1 MTKRRTSSVFAAIAA
16 TGLVAAAG
24 TAAASTDTT
33 TPDDTTAEDTAA
45 EGDGVDLSGVCPET
59 IVIQTDWFPE
69 SEHGGLYEM
78 VGDDYEVDTDTK
90 VVSGSLV
97 AHGGADTGVDI
108 EVRTG
113 GPAIG
118 YQAVSVQ
125 QYADDSIT
133 LGYANTEGQ
142 VLRWEDTPTI
152 SVVAPLE
159 INPQI
164 IYWDPETYPDVKTL
178 ADLGES
184 GATINIFEGGTFA
197 DVFVGNGTWQA
208 DQIDGSY
215 DGSPTRFIAE
225 AGAIAQ
231 QGFASAEPYTYE
243 FVFEDWAKPV
253 AFELLHDAGFE
264 VYSQTLSVRPEQ
276 LEELAPCLELFV
288 PIVQQAQVDFVTDPA
303 RANAMIIDAV
313 EQYADFWQYDEGLAE
328 YSVATQLELG
338 LVGNG
343 PDETLGNMD
352 EARIQ
357 TVIDQIRDDAGLSV
371 PEDLVAADLFT
382 NEFIDESIG
391 LPAGEGEEMTD
402 DTTADTT
409 DGTTAGTSD
418 GTTADTATDDTTVET
433 TEG

>member
-1 MTKRRTSSVFAAIAA
+1 
-16 TGLVAAAG
+16 
-24 TAAASTDTT
+24 
-33 TPDDTTAEDTAA
+33 
-45 EGDGVDLSGVCPET
+45 
-59 IVIQTDWFPE
+59 
-69 SEHGGLYEM
+69 M
-78 VGDDYEVDTDTK
+78 VGDDYEVDTDAK
-90 VVSGSLV
+90 IVSGSLV
-97 AHGGADTGVDI
+97 ASGGVDTGVDI

-118 YQAVSVQ
+118 FQPVSVQ

-164 IYWDPETYPDVKTL
+164 ILWDPETYPEVETL

-197 DVFVGNGTWQA
+197 EVFVGQGLWSE
-208 DQIDGSY
+208 DQVDGSY
-215 DGSPTRFIAE
+215 DGSPTRFISE

-231 QGFASAEPYTYE
+231 QGFASAEPFTYE
-243 FVFEDWAKPV
+243 FVFEDWMKPV

-264 VYSQTLSVRPEQ
+264 VYSQTLSVRPDH

-288 PIVQQAQVDFVTDPA
+288 PIVQQAQVDFAMDPA

-313 EQYADFWQYDEGLAE
+313 DQFADFWTYDEALAE

-338 LVGNG
+338 LIGNG

-357 TVIDQIRDDAGLSV
+357 SVIDQIRDDAGLTV
-371 PEDLVAADLFT
+371 RRGPGRRRPVHQRVHRRVDRPPRH
-382 NEFIDESIG
+382 G
-391 LPAGEGEEMTD
+391 GRRHRGHHRRHRPRR
-402 DTTADTT
+402 TTT
-409 DGTTAGTSD
+409 G
-418 GTTADTATDDTTVET
+418 
-433 TEG
+433 

>member
-1 MTKRRTSSVFAAIAA
+1 MTIRRTSS
-16 TGLVAAAG
+16 TLVALAAMGLAVGG
-24 TAAASTDTT
+24 TAAASSDTT
-33 TPDDTTAEDTAA
+33 TPDDTAGGEAGGT
-45 EGDGVDLSGVCPET
+45 DLSGVCPET

-69 SEHGGLYEM
+69 SEHGALYEM
-78 VGDDYEVDTDTK
+78 VGDDYEVDTDAK
-90 VVSGSLV
+90 IVRGSLV
-97 AHGGADTGVDI
+97 ASGGAETGVQI

-152 SVVAPLE
+152 SVIAPLE

-164 IYWDPETYPDVKTL
+164 IYWDPETYPDVETL

-197 DVFVGNGTWQA
+197 EVFVGQGVWSE

-215 DGSPTRFIAE
+215 DGSPNRFIAE
-225 AGAIAQ
+225 NGAIAQ
-231 QGFASAEPYTYE
+231 QGFASAEPFTYE
-243 FVFEDWAKPV
+243 FVFEDWMKPV

-264 VYSQTLSVRPEQ
+264 VYSQTLSVRPDHMED
-276 LEELAPCLELFV
+276 LAPCLELLV
-288 PIVQQAQVDFVTDPA
+288 PIVQQAQVDFIMDPA
-303 RANAMIIDAV
+303 RANAIIIDAV
-313 EQYADFWQYDEGLAE
+313 DQFADFWTYDEALAE

-343 PDETLGNMD
+343 PDETLGNMEED
-352 EARIQ
+352 RIQ
-357 TVIDQIRDDAGLSV
+357 SVIDQIRDDAGLTV
-371 PEDLVAADLFT
+371 PEDMVAADLFT

-391 LPAGEGEEMTD
+391 LPAMD
-402 DTTADTT
+402 DA
-409 DGTTAGTSD
+409 
-418 GTTADTATDDTTVET
+418 ATDDTTETT